1 MLGISIIMP
10 LYNAEKYLRE
20 TLISIRK
27 QSFIDYELICINDA
41 SSDTTMEILRHFQR
55 EDDRIRII
63 SNSGRCGAAI
73 SRNKGMLEA
82 TGKYLSFLDGD
93 DIFVEDMLECAY
105 KAAEEHQ
112 TDIIMF
118 EERHVSNEEIY
129 NRQKVIHSEAFYKRY
144 CSEGFG
150 AKERMPYEFTNWNLS
165 LENRLYLRA
174 FIVENQITFQD
185 LPCSNDVYFSC
196 MAMLLSE
203 RLLFLDDN
211 RVMVYKRDHNEPTR
225 ISYDRDPKCCY
236 LAFLYI
242 AEELKKRDKFIDF
255 YMQYYYLFFY
265 NVRIALLQCKSV
277 DKEKAFYRF
286 LQEEGIDA
294 IRSVGEEY
302 YDKLGDYI
310 KGLLE
315 QFKKQDF
322 DSKWYRIEQG
332 LKLQLSQKCH
342 AETVI
347 NLFRK
352 YEKLNKTIGIWGC
365 GANGISFL
373 EFCRKNDL
381 SIDMVVDKSKEKQ
394 GQTVHGYLIEA
405 PEDIGDKLQVVIVT
419 TRYVFKNVMEE
430 LVGQNIEVIDI
441 NQHLWVY

>member
-1 MLGISIIMP
+1 MP

-20 TLISIRK
+20 TLLSIRK
-27 QSFIDYELICINDA
+27 QTFRDYELICINDA
-41 SSDTTMEILRHFQR
+41 SDDATMEILRDFQR
-55 EDDRIRII
+55 EDDRIKVL

-73 SRNKGMLEA
+73 SRNRGMLEA

-118 EERHVSNEEIY
+118 EERHVPNEAIY
-129 NRQKVIHSEAFYKRY
+129 NRQQIIHSENFYKRY
-144 CSEGFG
+144 CSTTFG
-150 AKERMPYEFTNWNLS
+150 IKEHMPYEFTNWNLS
-165 LENRLYLRA
+165 LENRLYRRA
-174 FIVENQITFQD
+174 FIMEKQITFQD

-196 MAMLLSE
+196 MALLLSE

-211 RVMVYKRDHNEPTR
+211 RVMVYKRDHNELTR

-236 LAFLYI
+236 LAFLHI
-242 AEELKKRDKFIDF
+242 AEELKGRDKFIDF
-255 YMQYYYLFFY
+255 YMQYYYRFFY
-265 NVRIALLQCKSV
+265 TVRIALLQCKTV
-277 DKEKAFYRF
+277 DKEKTFYRF
-286 LQEEGIDA
+286 LQEEGIDT
-294 IRSVGEEY
+294 IRSVGGEY
-302 YDKLGDYI
+302 YDELDDYI

-322 DSKWYRIEQG
+322 DSKWYRVEQG
-332 LKLQLSQKCH
+332 LKLQLSQRCH
-342 AETVI
+342 AESVI

-352 YEKLNKTIGIWGC
+352 YKNLNKTIGIWGC

-373 EFCRKNDL
+373 EFCRENGL
-381 SIDMVVDKSKEKQ
+381 SVDMVVDKSKEKQ
-394 GQTVHGYLIEA
+394 GQIVHGYLVEA
-405 PEDIGDKLQVVIVT
+405 PDNIGDKLQVVIVT
-419 TRYVFKNVMEE
+419 TRYIFRSVIKE
-430 LVGQNIEVIDI
+430 LAERDIEVIDI